1 MYRTLTYATT
11 RNALLGVPTSPLQD
25 CWAVGTSGPG
35 SSDDLPAGPAGGDD
49 LVLRRPGARRRIQP
63 RLPPPAAKLLAA
75 L

>member
-1 MYRTLTYATT
+1 MNLKLYLKSYFPGVLLTV
-11 RNALLGVPTSPLQD
+11 RHHLHQ
-25 CWAVGTSGPG
+25 
-35 SSDDLPAGPAGGDD
+35 LPAGPAGGDD

>member
-1 MYRTLTYATT
+1 MEPKMHFWGASTL
-11 RNALLGVPTSPLQD
+11 SLQD
-25 CWAVGTSGPG
+25 RWAVGTSAPG
-35 SSDDLPAGPAGGDD
+35 SPGYLPAGPAGGDD